1 MDRGYRPCCH
11 ILVIYIL
18 VCRCKPTHT
27 VGKILD
33 GSDAAKSLRA
43 CQVKAEH
50 DRKRSGYLY
59 PNGTGTG
66 GEFVHLLLTGKSHK
80 LSAAVEKSMDE
91 FPKIVK
97 TTG

>member
-1 MDRGYRPCCH
+1 MLPYTGHLSPCLPMQADSH
-11 ILVIYIL
+11 
-18 VCRCKPTHT
+18 CRED
-27 VGKILD
+27 I
-33 GSDAAKSLRA
+33 DAAKSLRA